1 MGAAESRDC
10 VGQWMEQVA
19 AAQAQGRHLLLRGAG
34 TKSFL
39 AQQADGEVLDVG
51 GHRGVVDYQPSEL
64 VLTVRSGTRVAEVN
78 ALLAEQG
85 QYFPCEPPE
94 FSGQATVGGMV
105 ASGWAG
111 PRRPWSGSIRDYVLG
126 CRLISGQGKHMRF
139 GGQVMKNV
147 AGYDVSRL
155 MAGSFGCLGILTEVS
170 LKVLPQPRSRV
181 TRALDLGRRPAVDA
195 FLRWRREGLPLSG
208 LFHDGERMYVRL
220 EGGRAAVA
228 AAART
233 VGGEPEDDGVWQ
245 ALREHALPFFQQP
258 GRLWRL
264 SLPVGTVLQGL
275 REPALMDWAG
285 AQWWVKLSAGGDAG
299 ALRTLA
305 AQAGGRADC
314 YDKAPVQD
322 RWQLPEA
329 GVLGLNR
336 KLKAQLDPHGLFNRG
351 WLFPER

>member
-1 MGAAESRDC
+1 MDAIDGKSC
-10 VGQWMEQVA
+10 VEQWMEQVA
-19 AAQAQGRHLLLRGAG
+19 AARAQGWHLLVRGAG

-39 AQQADGEVLDVG
+39 AQQAEGEILDVG

-64 VLTVRSGTRVAEVN
+64 VVTVRSGTRVAEVN

-111 PRRPWSGSIRDYVLG
+111 PRRPWSGAIRDYVLG

-155 MAGSFGCLGILTEVS
+155 MAGSFGCLGVLTEVS
-170 LKVLPQPRSRV
+170 LKVLPRPRSRV
-181 TRALDLGRRPAVDA
+181 TRVLDLARRQAVDA
-195 FLRWRREGLPLSG
+195 FLGWRRAGLPLSG

-220 EGGRAAVA
+220 EGGGAAVA
-228 AAART
+228 AAAST
-233 VGGEPEDDGVWQ
+233 VGGEFADDGVWT
-245 ALREHALPFFQQP
+245 ALRERALPFFQQP
-258 GRLWRL
+258 GQLWRL
-264 SLPVGTVLQGL
+264 SLPVGTVLEGL

-285 AQWWVKLSAGGDAG
+285 AQWWVKLPAGGDAA
-299 ALRTLA
+299 ALRALA
-305 AQAGGRADC
+305 ARAGGHADC
-314 YDKAPVQD
+314 YDKAPVQG
-322 RWQLPEA
+322 RWQTPEA

-336 KLKAQLDPHGLFNRG
+336 QLKAQLDPQGLFNRG